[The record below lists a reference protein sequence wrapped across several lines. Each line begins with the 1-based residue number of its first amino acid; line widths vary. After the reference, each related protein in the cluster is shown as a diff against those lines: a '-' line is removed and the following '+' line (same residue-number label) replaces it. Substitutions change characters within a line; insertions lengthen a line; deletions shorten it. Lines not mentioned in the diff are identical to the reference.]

1 MKLNELLQ
9 EAAEEFSK
17 AGRIL
22 NIEEKELLAVGDL
35 HGDDEILERI
45 LKWWDGRLLFLGDY
59 VDRGEHGLEVLQRV
73 LELFL
78 EGRAYVLRGNHES
91 PLMNEDGGFL
101 DELCFIKRVPNCA
114 EIYNEIQRLYA
125 EMPLAAVVNRS
136 IFAVHGGIPLK
147 EPEMKPA
154 SLADIRAISGGLAI
168 PEDPIAYQLLWNDPC
183 DCDSFRPS
191 PRGFGIWLFGR
202 RPTEAFLR
210 REGLRLVLR
219 GHLYVES
226 GYAVHPA
233 VLTIFSSRAG
243 PYERVKPKVAHLA
256 RSSIAIRDALTG
268 DELKEIA
275 PASSP

>member
-191 PRGFGIWLFGR
+191 PRGFGIWLGSTKLTGLDCR
-202 RPTEAFLR
+202 RTR
-210 REGLRLVLR
+210 
-219 GHLYVES
+219 
-226 GYAVHPA
+226 
-233 VLTIFSSRAG
+233 RAG
-243 PYERVKPKVAHLA
+243 L
-256 RSSIAIRDALTG
+256 
-268 DELKEIA
+268 
-275 PASSP
+275 